1 MISPSPI
8 EREMKRRHFLK
19 NMAATSLLLIGGNI
33 RVFAD
38 THTPVNKLRLTDE
51 QWRAR
56 LTPEQYAVLRFSETE
71 YAGSSD
77 LNKEYRAGTYVCAG
91 CDLPLFKSDWKYDS
105 RTGWPSYWDAIHE
118 NLTTRKMIYAFRAPV
133 EYRCARCDGHH
144 GHIFDDG
151 PQPTGLRYCSN
162 GAALKFIPS

>member
-1 MISPSPI
+1 
-8 EREMKRRHFLK
+8 
-19 NMAATSLLLIGGNI
+19 
-33 RVFAD
+33 
-38 THTPVNKLRLTDE
+38 
-51 QWRAR
+51 

>member
-1 MISPSPI
+1 MVSA
-8 EREMKRRHFLK
+8 L
-19 NMAATSLLLIGGNI
+19 ALTG
-33 RVFAD
+33 RVRLALASEAV
-38 THTPVNKLRLTDE
+38 TVEKLRLTDE

-77 LNKEYRAGTYVCAG
+77 LNHEYRTGTYVCAG

-118 NLTTRKMIYAFRAPV
+118 HLTTRKMIYAFRAPV

-162 GAALKFIPS
+162 GAALRFIPS

>member
-1 MISPSPI
+1 MN
-8 EREMKRRHFLK
+8 RRHFLQYTGSYAMMLGAGI
-19 NMAATSLLLIGGNI
+19 NRAIASES
-33 RVFAD
+33 A
-38 THTPVNKLRLTDE
+38 PVQKLHLTDE

-71 YAGSSD
+71 FAGSSE
-77 LNKEYRAGTYVCAG
+77 LNHEYRAGIYVCAG
-91 CDLPLFKSDWKYDS
+91 CDLPLFKSEWKYDS

-118 NLTTRKMIYAFRAPV
+118 HLTTRRMIYAFRAPV

-144 GHIFDDG
+144 GHIFNDG

-162 GAALKFIPS
+162 GAALKFIPA

>member
-1 MISPSPI
+1 MGFHGLG
-8 EREMKRRHFLK
+8 MKRRHFI
-19 NMAATSLLLIGGNI
+19 SLTMVSALALTG
-33 RVFAD
+33 RVRLALASEAIS
-38 THTPVNKLRLTDE
+38 VEKLRLTDE

-56 LTPEQYAVLRFSETE
+56 LTPEQYAVLRYSETE
-71 YAGSSD
+71 YAGTSE
-77 LNKEYRAGTYVCAG
+77 LNNEYREGTYVCAG

-118 NLTTRKMIYAFRAPV
+118 HLTTRKMIYAFRAPV

>member
-1 MISPSPI
+1 
-8 EREMKRRHFLK
+8 MKRRHFI
-19 NMAATSLLLIGGNI
+19 SLTMVSALALTGLVRRALASEAIS
-33 RVFAD
+33 VE
-38 THTPVNKLRLTDE
+38 KLRLTDE
-51 QWRAR
+51 QWQAR
-56 LTPEQYAVLRFSETE
+56 LTPEQYAVLRYSETE
-71 YAGSSD
+71 YAGTSE
-77 LNKEYRAGTYVCAG
+77 LNNEYREGTYVCAG

-118 NLTTRKMIYAFRAPV
+118 HLTTRKMIYAFRAPV

-162 GAALKFIPS
+162 GAALRFIPS

>member
-1 MISPSPI
+1 MN
-8 EREMKRRHFLK
+8 RRLFIKNTSSTVFLLACGI
-19 NMAATSLLLIGGNI
+19 N
-33 RVFAD
+33 RVFASEY
-38 THTPVNKLRLTDE
+38 TPIQKLRLTDE

-71 YAGSSD
+71 FAGSSE
-77 LNKEYRAGTYVCAG
+77 LNNEYRAGVYVCAG
-91 CDLPLFKSDWKYDS
+91 CDLPLFNSEWKYNS

-118 NLTTRKMIYAFRAPV
+118 HLTTRRMIYAFRAPV

-144 GHIFDDG
+144 GHIFNDG

-162 GAALKFIPS
+162 GAALKFIPA

>member
-1 MISPSPI
+1 
-8 EREMKRRHFLK
+8 MKRRHFLK

-56 LTPEQYAVLRFSETE
+56 LTPEQYAVLRFFETE